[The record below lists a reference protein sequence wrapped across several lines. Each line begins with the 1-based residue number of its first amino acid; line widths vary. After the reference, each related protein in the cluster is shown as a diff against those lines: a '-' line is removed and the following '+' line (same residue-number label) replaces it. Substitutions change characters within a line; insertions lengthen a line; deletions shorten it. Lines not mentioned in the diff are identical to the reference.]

1 MSYTYSGESFFEGI
15 RERVTVGIGEAA
27 NILKDELKELISI
40 QGPPRSK
47 PGESPHKDTGDLYAS
62 IEVIGPAVQEDTVI
76 ASVGT
81 QLPQGLWMEYGTGA
95 SASDPKKTKNHATG
109 AQIGGIAPRP
119 WLSKGLIQ
127 SQEHLAS
134 RIFGK

>member
-1 MSYTYSGESFFEGI
+1 MSFEYHGTEFFEGI
-15 RERVTVGIGEAA
+15 RERVTIGVGEAA

-62 IEVIGPAVQEDTVI
+62 IEMIGPAVQEDMVV

-81 QLPQGLWMEYGTGA
+81 EIIYGRWLEFGNSQMA
-95 SASDPKKTKNHATG
+95 A
-109 AQIGGIAPRP
+109 RP

-127 SQEHLAS
+127 SQEHLTD